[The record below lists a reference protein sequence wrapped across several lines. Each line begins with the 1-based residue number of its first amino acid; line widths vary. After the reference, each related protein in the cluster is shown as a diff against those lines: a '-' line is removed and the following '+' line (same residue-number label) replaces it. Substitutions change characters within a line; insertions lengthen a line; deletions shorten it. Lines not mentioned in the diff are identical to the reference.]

1 ILVAIT
7 DRQPGL
13 AMASSSEDL
22 SRRSY
27 AHRTSAATPTNR
39 ALTAS
44 QSSSSSLSLSP
55 KRATPL
61 PIQTIVQIPED
72 QVWGLRKED
81 LRNYFLA
88 LQVYALNPYPLGPL
102 SPPSTSLDPK
112 ASGPADLPPLLKL
125 PLEIRR
131 LVYTHLLPPPCSP
144 PIRGPHPRQLQN
156 YIHLSQ
162 PIPVS
167 LLRLNHQIRSEALPL
182 LYGSPSQTVYI
193 KIDYNVWGHKTR
205 RSDLVLT
212 SALTSCIKNIHLS
225 IHLGSEKRA
234 NRPVGETYARLQ
246 EVKKGI
252 KKLDKWLSGADIQRM
267 EISWQEPPQTFTW
280 PQKKEVLDG
289 LRHLRA
295 VSVLP
300 GEINWGLDWNK
311 GRRFRF
317 EVEYL
322 KDLERGEQSD

>member
-1 ILVAIT
+1 
-7 DRQPGL
+7 
-13 AMASSSEDL
+13 MASSSEDL
-22 SRRSY
+22 SRRPY
-27 AHRTSAATPTNR
+27 AHRTAATPTKH
-39 ALTAS
+39 ALTRS
-44 QSSSSSLSLSP
+44 QSSSVSP
-55 KRATPL
+55 KRATLP
-61 PIQTIVQIPED
+61 PIQTIIQIPED

-88 LQVYALNPYPLGPL
+88 LQGYILHPYPLGPL
-102 SPPSTSLDPK
+102 SPPPTNLESKP
-112 ASGPADLPPLLKL
+112 SGPADLPPLLKL
-125 PLEIRR
+125 PIEIRT
-131 LVYTHLLPPPCSP
+131 LVYTHLLPPSCSP

-162 PIPVS
+162 PIPS
-167 LLRLNHQIRSEALPL
+167 NLLRLNHQIRSEALPL

-193 KIDYNVWGHKTR
+193 KIDYNVWVHKTR
-205 RSDLVLT
+205 RSDLILT
-212 SALTSCIKNIHLS
+212 SALTSCIRNINLS

-289 LRHLRA
+289 LRAIRA

-322 KDLERGEQSD
+322 KELERVEQSD